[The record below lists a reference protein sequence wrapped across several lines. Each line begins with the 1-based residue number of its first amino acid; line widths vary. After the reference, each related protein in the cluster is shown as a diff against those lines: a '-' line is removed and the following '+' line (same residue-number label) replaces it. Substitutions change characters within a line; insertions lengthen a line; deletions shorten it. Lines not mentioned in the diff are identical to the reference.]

1 MQLHTELK
9 REETIADFGFGR
21 FFCFFLFLFPF
32 NVTKVIN
39 DTFMTTQHTV
49 ANG

>member
-21 FFCFFLFLFPF
+21 FFCFLFPF

-39 DTFMTTQHTV
+39 DKFMTTQHTV